1 VDHERKEF
9 VIDNVDKGFSL
20 HRFGCSE
27 IIRNYKT
34 VKPVRKFAK
43 QVAFAEY
50 GKAVVGG
57 GENGTVYVF
66 DRESG
71 AILARLNHSKCGMV
85 QTIAVSH
92 LSRILLLS

>member
-20 HRFGCSE
+20 HRFGCSDV
-27 IIRNYKT
+27 IRNYKT
-34 VKPVRKFAK
+34 VKPARKLAK

-50 GKAVVGG
+50 GKVVVGG
-57 GENGTVYVF
+57 GENGIVYVF

-71 AILARLNHSKCGMV
+71 ELLAQLNHSKCGMV

-92 LSRILLLS
+92 LLRILLLS